1 MAFIPMITSGF
12 TARLKPQ
19 PSTSH
24 RQMAKTTKSN
34 PAINTENEL
43 VQSFLLIGNQMA
55 ATRPRAIRT
64 FPLTNTQVVRSE
76 SCRRMRRIWPAMMP
90 NNAVATAGMVL
101 TMPDRK
107 STRLNSSH
115 LVISYAVFCLKKNK
129 KPSALS
135 GGEQQRVAIA
145 RAIVNHPAILLADE
159 PTGNLYSFFLNAGP
173 PAKLYFFPLPGPL
186 PL

>member
-64 FPLTNTQVVRSE
+64 LPLTNSQVVRSE

-90 NNAVATAGMVL
+90 NNAVAT
-101 TMPDRK
+101 TRK
-107 STRLNSSH
+107 ASSAPSRASPGKLLPH
-115 LVISYAVFCLKKNK
+115 AQNMARHEAEQRRSDGRDGADDAFRVPGFRPRIVVAAQHDLVDVV
-129 KPSALS
+129 P
-135 GGEQQRVAIA
+135 
-145 RAIVNHPAILLADE
+145 
-159 PTGNLYSFFLNAGP
+159 
-173 PAKLYFFPLPGPL
+173 
-186 PL
+186 